1 MKKILTL
8 FAAIT
13 LLNLMSC
20 SERSG
25 QPAWKVEV
33 QFSEVL
39 STNGSTRATAYMMSN
54 KIISTNDKIY
64 ISWLD
69 RVADIQIKEYDKK
82 SDAWSE
88 TFLIGTGVDNHSGPA
103 ITMDSEGFIHAVF
116 GPHHGP
122 FQYRKTSNPND
133 ISRWDS
139 VQFFGVNGTYP
150 SMICDDEDNLH
161 IAYRGGAEPR
171 RLMYQKKTKNEDW
184 SDPIELLD
192 SKLDTG
198 YTQYGNS
205 LIISPNGVIHL
216 AFHIY
221 DQQPPGGKALGY
233 LRSNDRGQTWENSQG
248 LKIDLPAT
256 PDSPCFIEQGAQLDM
271 RCGNLAI
278 DSDGNPWLTAFHN
291 EKQPR
296 STVLWHHDGS
306 EWQGQE
312 MLDIIKHQFPEWE
325 ILYSSITFDQDG
337 MLYIVS
343 AIQKAFSSTYWGDP
357 SLEIILLTSP
367 DRAKTFQIIPVSKI
381 DPNLPNWLPNI
392 ERPYGQKQIGAP
404 SFLYTHGGPG
414 VGVTEG
420 AATEVIFVKLKKVLD

>member
-1 MKKILTL
+1 MKNSLTL

-13 LLNLMSC
+13 LLNLLSC
-20 SERSG
+20 SERMG
-25 QPAWKVEV
+25 HPVNNVEI
-33 QFSEVL
+33 QFSEIL

-54 KIISTNDKIY
+54 KIISTNEKIY
-64 ISWLD
+64 VSWLD
-69 RVADIQIKEYDKK
+69 RVADIQIKSYDKK
-82 SDAWSE
+82 SDSWSE

-103 ITMDSEGFIHAVF
+103 ITMDSKGYLHAVF

-122 FQYRKTSNPND
+122 FQYRKTMNPFD
-133 ISRWDS
+133 ISRWDTIR
-139 VQFFGVNGTYP
+139 FFGVTGTYP
-150 SMICDDEDNLH
+150 SLVCDNEDKLH
-161 IAYRGGAEPR
+161 IAYRGGAEPWR
-171 RLMYQKKTKNEDW
+171 VMYQQKPEQGAW
-184 SDPIELLD
+184 SGPIELVH
-192 SKLDTG
+192 SQLDTG

-205 LIISPNGVIHL
+205 LIISPDGTIHL
-216 AFHIY
+216 GFHIY

-233 LRSNDRGQTWENSQG
+233 LRSKNRGETWETAHG

-256 PDSPCFIEQGAQLDM
+256 PASPCFIEQGAQLDM

-291 EKQPR
+291 EKRPR
-296 STVLWHHDGS
+296 STVLWHHDGT
-306 EWQGQE
+306 EWRGQE
-312 MLDIIKHQFPEWE
+312 LLNVIKHQYPDWE

-343 AIQKAFSSTYWGDP
+343 AIQKAFSPTYWGDP

-367 DRAKTFQIIPVSKI
+367 DRAKTFKIIQVSKI

-392 ERPYGQKQIGAP
+392 EHPYGQKPIGCP
-404 SFLYTHGGPG
+404 SFLYTYGGPG

-420 AATEVIFVKLKKVLD
+420 AATEVTFVKLKKVLD